1 MTAAVATLRRAGARF
16 AKIPAFLRR
25 DLLTEWSYRTAFI
38 GDVLG
43 LATQAVMFYFVGL
56 MVDPAKLPEFGG
68 STTTYLEFVA
78 IGIAMFMFVQ
88 VCLTSVAGAL
98 REEQYMGTLE
108 SLMLTAHQPL
118 TVADRIDG
126 LRAGLCAAQ
135 DRGVPRRDRRRVRRL
150 LRHGGHPAGD
160 ARDVGV
166 VPSWGLGILAGAATL
181 TLKRG
186 GGSSAHRGGAHHLV
200 RRDFPIDL
208 LPGWL
213 QTLAEVNPFTIAL
226 DAMRGHGVG
235 GAGWGEACRLSSP
248 AAARRRVAGVGYAC
262 YTWALRGNCAG
273 ARSRVLTCDTR
284 HSPITHGGKRC

>member
-1 MTAAVATLRRAGARF
+1 MTAAVATLRRVGGEV

-25 DLLTEWSYRTAFI
+25 DLLTEWSYRTAFV

-108 SLMLTAHQPL
+108 SLMLTPTSAL
-118 TVADRIDG
+118 TVQIGSMAYELVYVPIRTAVFLIAIAVAFGVSFDM
-126 LRAGLCAAQ
+126 AGIPPAMLVMLAF
-135 DRGVPRRDRRRVRRL
+135 VPFV
-150 LRHGGHPAGD
+150 
-160 ARDVGV
+160 
-166 VPSWGLGILAGAATL
+166 WGLGILAGAATL

-186 GGSSAHRGGAHHLV
+186 EGVVGLIAAVLTISSGAY
-200 RRDFPIDL
+200 FPIDL

-213 QTLAEVNPFTIAL
+213 QTLAEINPFTIAL
-226 DAMRGHGVG
+226 DAMRDTALG
-235 GAGWGEACRLSSP
+235 GAGWGEAWSAVLTLLP
-248 AAARRRVAGVGYAC
+248 LAAASLAVGYAC
-262 YTWALRGNCAG
+262 YTWALRRQLRRGTLG
-273 ARSRVLTCDTR
+273 EY
-284 HSPITHGGKRC
+284 